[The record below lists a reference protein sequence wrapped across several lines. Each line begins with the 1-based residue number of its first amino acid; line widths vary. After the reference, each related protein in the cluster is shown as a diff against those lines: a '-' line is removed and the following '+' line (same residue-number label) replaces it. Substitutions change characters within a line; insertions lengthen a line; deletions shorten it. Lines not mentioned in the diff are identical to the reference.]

1 VEEAVQQHRKAS
13 CIMAELQ
20 HLKMAWLVAKEA
32 GDTQAQL
39 RLLQEHPAE
48 QNDLITFIAAYSAT
62 DGRDEEQP
70 LALTQRAMQT
80 ALERV
85 FVASQVATLAELR
98 QQRKLSKSALAKALR
113 LSIDV
118 WQLFED
124 GTIELVSLSQ
134 QQLNRLSQFFQVT
147 GEQFGTLLTNSQPS
161 LGLNRRQTKVGS
173 QQEAKKISFKQ
184 AMTHSNMSK
193 EDKKFWNE

>member
-1 VEEAVQQHRKAS
+1 
-13 CIMAELQ
+13 MAELQ
-20 HLKMAWLVAKEA
+20 SLKMAWLAAKEA

-39 RLLQEHPAE
+39 RLLQEHPME

-62 DGRDEEQP
+62 DGQDEEQP
-70 LALTQRAMQT
+70 LALTQRAMRI

-85 FVASQVATLAELR
+85 FVAPQVVTLAELR
-98 QQRKLSKSALAKALR
+98 QQRNLSKAALAKALR

-134 QQLNRLSQFFQVT
+134 RQLDRLAQFFEVT
-147 GEQFGTLLTNSQPS
+147 SEQFGTLLAHSQPS
-161 LGLNRRQTKVGS
+161 LGLNRRQTKAGS
-173 QQEAKKISFKQ
+173 QQETKKISFKQ
-184 AMTHSNMSK
+184 AMQHSNMSK
-193 EDKKFWNE
+193 EDQKLWNQ

>member
-1 VEEAVQQHRKAS
+1 
-13 CIMAELQ
+13 MAELQ